1 MTIQEAYNKGLT
13 DAETVTIENLNN
25 ALNRIDS
32 GPFANPELE
41 AVRQRLLA
49 CVSEKNILD
58 IFEDMIQGRDY
69 EYDNQGTDNI
79 IVSFYGDLMKY
90 LLSTVGE
97 RNKLGVRMKNSL
109 SKVKYDLTSFRLDNP

>member
-1 MTIQEAYNKGLT
+1 MTLQEAYNKGLT
-13 DAETVTIENLNN
+13 DAETVTIEKLNN
-25 ALNRIDS
+25 TLNRVDE
-32 GPFANPELE
+32 GPFTNPELE

-69 EYDNQGTDNI
+69 EYDNHGTDNI

-109 SKVKYDLTSFRLDNP
+109 SKVKYDLTFERNRVN